1 MGDRVNG
8 FSFSKKMY
16 GRFSGKKEIGR
27 NDEVAVRRGPTT
39 IIGNPIGG

>member
-1 MGDRVNG
+1 MEDRVNG

-16 GRFSGKKEIGR
+16 DRFSGTKEIGR
-27 NDEVAVRRGPTT
+27 NNEVAVRRGPTI